1 MQASSNTDGL
11 LLKSNWISLPVL
23 LALTFVSLCMG
34 VALGSTSISVAD
46 VFQTLLT
53 RLFFQSA
60 PAGLEDTTMD
70 IVWMLRMPRVLL
82 AFLVG
87 GGLSIVGVAMQ
98 TLVRNPLAEP
108 YILGISSGASAGASL
123 FYLGFLPP
131 VLSLAL
137 TLPLAAF
144 LGALLTMLVVYMIA
158 KKGQH
163 VEVTRLLLAG
173 VAMSA
178 LMGAISTFATLAS
191 PELEKMKTVM
201 FWLLGSFASAR
212 WDTLLLPAIA
222 SLSGLMALLFFSRPL
237 DSMLLGEEAALHLG
251 IPVELFKKLLILMAT
266 FLTGMLVASAGAIG
280 FVGLIIPHAVRSIVG
295 IRHQR
300 VVLVSFFVGGIFL
313 IWADILSR
321 TLLQPQ
327 ELPIGIV
334 TAICGVPFFLYL
346 LRNRPYRF
354 G

>member
-1 MQASSNTDGL
+1 MGASKIFRLS
-11 LLKSNWISLPVL
+11 SPL
-23 LALTFVSLCMG
+23 LALLALLSIG
-34 VALGSTSISVAD
+34 AAIALGSTSIAMGDVYQALWIRLLARPLPAD
-46 VFQTLLT
+46 LDQTT
-53 RLFFQSA
+53 VN
-60 PAGLEDTTMD
+60 
-70 IVWMLRMPRVLL
+70 IIWMLRLPRVLL
-82 AFLVG
+82 AFFVG

-144 LGALLTMLVVYMIA
+144 LGGLLTMTVVYLIA
-158 KKGQH
+158 RQNRQ

-178 LMGAISTFATLAS
+178 LMGAVSTFATLAS

-201 FWLLGSFASAR
+201 FWLLGSFAEAR
-212 WDTLLLPAIA
+212 WDTLLLPVAA
-222 SLSGLMALLFFSRPL
+222 SLAGLTGLLFFSRPL
-237 DSMLLGEEAALHLG
+237 DSLLLGEEAALHLG
-251 IPVELFKKLLILMAT
+251 IPVELFKKLLILMAA
-266 FLTGMLVASAGAIG
+266 LVTGLLVAAAGAIG
-280 FVGLIIPHAVRSIVG
+280 FVGLIIPHAVRALAGVLH
-295 IRHQR
+295 RR
-300 VVLVSFFVGGIFL
+300 VVPASFFAGGIFL
-313 IWADILSR
+313 IWADVLSR

-334 TAICGVPFFLYL
+334 TAFCGVPFFLYL
-346 LRNRPYRF
+346 LRKRPYRF

>member
-1 MQASSNTDGL
+1 MAAGLAVGSTQLPLKHVVLSIQAGL
-11 LLKSNWISLPVL
+11 LGQSLDP
-23 LALTFVSLCMG
+23 G
-34 VALGSTSISVAD
+34 VAQQA
-46 VFQTLLT
+46 F
-53 RLFFQSA
+53 
-60 PAGLEDTTMD
+60 D
-70 IVWMLRMPRVLL
+70 IVWKLRLPRVLL
-82 AFLVG
+82 AFIVG
-87 GGLSIVGVAMQ
+87 GGLSLVGIAMQ

-144 LGALLTMLVVYMIA
+144 AGGLITMLIVYLVA
-158 KKGQH
+158 RNGSQ

-201 FWLLGSFASAR
+201 FWLLGSFAGAR
-212 WDTLLLPAIA
+212 WDLLLLPLLA
-222 SLSGLMALLFFSRPL
+222 SSSGLILLLLFAKPL
-237 DSMLLGEEAALHLG
+237 DAMLLGEEAAHHLG
-251 IPVELFKKLLILMAT
+251 VPVERFKTMLIVMAT
-266 FLTGMLVASAGAIG
+266 LITGLLVAAAGAIG
-280 FVGLIIPHAVRSIVG
+280 FVGLIVPHATRSIVG
-295 IRHQR
+295 
-300 VVLVSFFVGGIFL
+300 VLHHRLAIVAYFAGGTFL
-313 IWADILSR
+313 VLADVFSR
-321 TLLQPQ
+321 TVLQPQ

-346 LRNRPYRF
+346 LRTKPYRF

>member
-1 MQASSNTDGL
+1 MAAG
-11 LLKSNWISLPVL
+11 I
-23 LALTFVSLCMG
+23 M
-34 VALGSTSISVAD
+34 LGSTAISVSE
-46 VFQTLLT
+46 VIQVIGSKLFSTNTVLT
-53 RLFFQSA
+53 
-60 PAGLEDTTMD
+60 DTANTN
-70 IVWMLRMPRVLL
+70 IIWLIRIPRVLL

-87 GGLSIVGVAMQ
+87 GGLAIVGVAMQ

-131 VLSLAL
+131 LLTLSL

-144 LGALLTMLVVYMIA
+144 LGGLATMMVVYMIA
-158 KKGQH
+158 RQGTQ

-178 LMGAISTFATLAS
+178 LMGAVSTFATFAS

-201 FWLLGSFASAR
+201 FWLLGSLASTR
-212 WDTLLLPAIA
+212 WDMLLLPFIA
-222 SLSGLMALLFFSRPL
+222 SMSALGLLVLFSRPL
-237 DSMLLGEEAALHLG
+237 DSMLLGEEAAVHLG
-251 IPVELFKKLLILMAT
+251 IPVELFKKVLILMAA
-266 FLTGMLVASAGAIG
+266 FVTGTLVAAAGAIG

-295 IRHQR
+295 VLHKN
-300 VVLVSFFVGGIFL
+300 VVLNSFFAGGIFL
-313 IWADILSR
+313 IWADIVAR
-321 TLLQPQ
+321 TILQPQ

-346 LRNRPYRF
+346 LRTKPYRF

>member
-1 MQASSNTDGL
+1 MAVGL
-11 LLKSNWISLPVL
+11 AKGSTPLPLMSVILSLKAGLFSLPL
-23 LALTFVSLCMG
+23 DSG
-34 VALGSTSISVAD
+34 VAPNA
-46 VFQTLLT
+46 F
-53 RLFFQSA
+53 
-60 PAGLEDTTMD
+60 D
-70 IVWMLRMPRVLL
+70 IVWKLRLPRVLL
-82 AFLVG
+82 AFFVG

-144 LGALLTMLVVYMIA
+144 AGSLLTMLVVYLVA
-158 KKGQH
+158 RTGTH
-163 VEVTRLLLAG
+163 VDVTRLLLAG

-201 FWLLGSFASAR
+201 FWLLGSFAGAR
-212 WDTLLLPAIA
+212 WDMLLLPLLA
-222 SLSGLMALLFFSRPL
+222 SGLGLAFLLLFAKPL
-237 DSMLLGEEAALHLG
+237 DAMLLGEEAAHHLG
-251 IPVELFKKLLILMAT
+251 LPVERIKSLLIGMAT
-266 FLTGMLVASAGAIG
+266 LITGLLVAAAGAIG
-280 FVGLIIPHAVRSIVG
+280 FVGLIVPHATRSLVG
-295 IRHQR
+295 
-300 VVLVSFFVGGIFL
+300 VLHRKLALVAFFAGGIFL
-313 IWADILSR
+313 VWADLFSR
-321 TLLQPQ
+321 SILQPQ

-346 LRNRPYRF
+346 LRNKPYRF